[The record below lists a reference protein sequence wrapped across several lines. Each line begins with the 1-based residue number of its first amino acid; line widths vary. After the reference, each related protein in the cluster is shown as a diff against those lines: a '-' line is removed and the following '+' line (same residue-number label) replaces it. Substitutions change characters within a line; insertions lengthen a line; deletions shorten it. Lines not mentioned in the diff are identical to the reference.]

1 MRHIYNMHSY
11 AILFRCQLSLPMTNW
26 QEPGSLAKFESWD
39 AAKRLA
45 LSQMMRKKLPSL
57 WNAVNG

>member
-1 MRHIYNMHSY
+1 
-11 AILFRCQLSLPMTNW
+11 MTNW

-45 LSQMMRKKLPSL
+45 LSQIMRKELPSL
-57 WNAVNG
+57 WTAVSG